1 MRLSRYFIPTI
12 REEPSEAKI
21 ISHKLMLRAGLIRQA
36 SAGIYNWLPIGLKVM
51 KNIEKV
57 VRKEQNLAGSI
68 EMLMPT
74 IQSAELWKKSD
85 RYEGYGKEMLRIRD
99 RNNHE
104 LLFGPTNE
112 EQITDLIAKDIKSYK
127 ELPKIFYHIQ
137 WKFRDEVRPRFGI
150 MRCREFLMKDAY
162 SFDFNYESALNSYNR
177 MYYCYLRTFKAIGL
191 KVIPVAADT
200 GPIGGD
206 LSHEFIVV
214 AETGESEIYCDSDI
228 LNIDISDAKYG
239 DQISINK
246 LIHKYNEKYSVSSDK
261 FNINDFNANVEVEK
275 QVKTRG
281 VEVGHIFYF
290 GSKYSSKLGAE
301 ILNSNSEKSYLEMG
315 SYGIG
320 ISRLVGAIIEA
331 SHDDKGII
339 WPKKIAPFKL
349 AIINLRQDHETCN
362 NICESLYNDF
372 SNSTSVIYDDR
383 NLRSGVKLKDMD
395 LIGIPFQIIVGP
407 NGIAKSYFE
416 FKNRKTYKIKKINIK
431 DKKVIFE
438 EIN

>member
-1 MRLSRYFIPTI
+1 M
-12 REEPSEAKI
+12 
-21 ISHKLMLRAGLIRQA
+21 
-36 SAGIYNWLPIGLKVM
+36 
-51 KNIEKV
+51 
-57 VRKEQNLAGSI
+57 
-68 EMLMPT
+68 
-74 IQSAELWKKSD
+74 
-85 RYEGYGKEMLRIRD
+85 RD

-162 SFDFNYESALNSYNR
+162 SFDSNYESALNSYNR

-246 LIHKYNEKYSVSSDK
+246 LIHKYNEKYSVTSDK
-261 FNINDFNANVEVEK
+261 FNINE
-275 QVKTRG
+275 
-281 VEVGHIFYF
+281 
-290 GSKYSSKLGAE
+290 
-301 ILNSNSEKSYLEMG
+301 
-315 SYGIG
+315 
-320 ISRLVGAIIEA
+320 
-331 SHDDKGII
+331 
-339 WPKKIAPFKL
+339 
-349 AIINLRQDHETCN
+349 
-362 NICESLYNDF
+362 
-372 SNSTSVIYDDR
+372 
-383 NLRSGVKLKDMD
+383 
-395 LIGIPFQIIVGP
+395 
-407 NGIAKSYFE
+407 
-416 FKNRKTYKIKKINIK
+416 
-431 DKKVIFE
+431 
-438 EIN
+438 